1 MSESP
6 TPSLRREIGGLH
18 ATGIVL
24 GSIIGVGI
32 FLTPSKVAAQAGS
45 PGLALALWAI
55 GGLIAMAGALCMA
68 EVGARYPT
76 SGGEIMALRYMI
88 GRLPAFLYGW
98 SLLTAI
104 QTGVLVIIA
113 LFGAHNLGVLLGQE
127 WGATESAGVASAA
140 IASLAIINL
149 MGVRYGAWAQTLT
162 SLFKVLVLAA
172 LTVLGV
178 WAIFDGLTPAPAQ
191 AAGDTVLGTGGHAAE
206 ESSGPSGITAFLAGI
221 AATLFSYGGFHQ
233 VTWVGGEVRNPQ
245 RTVPRAIVIG
255 VLLVVAC
262 YLAANWAYFSLLP
275 FEEVKGSS
283 SLAAD
288 AVGTRMPD
296 LARQLTALALCVSAF
311 GIANAQLLTTPRVYF
326 SLARE
331 GLFPKVLGELHH
343 SSGVPRAAIILQ
355 SVFAIALLW
364 IAGGD
369 RMDQLVTGVVF
380 VDWVFH
386 ILAVFGLFLVRR
398 RGDAMPGYRTPW
410 WPLPPIIFL
419 GGAIIGLGSTFLD
432 PEVRQASILGVAWIL
447 VGVVVYAWMQRK
459 ARPSG
464 ASSRPRS

>member
-1 MSESP
+1 MSDDS

-45 PGLALALWAI
+45 PGLALALWAL

-113 LFGAHNLGVLLGQE
+113 LFGAQNFGVLLGQE
-127 WGATESAGVASAA
+127 WGPTETAVVASAA
-140 IASLAIINL
+140 IAALAVINL

-162 SLFKVLVLAA
+162 SLFKILVLAA

-178 WAIFDGLTPAPAQ
+178 WAIFDGLTPESARAASVSADHAPR
-191 AAGDTVLGTGGHAAE
+191 
-206 ESSGPSGITAFLAGI
+206 GITVFLAGI

-233 VTWVGGEVRNPQ
+233 VTWVGGEVRDPQ

-275 FEEVKGSS
+275 FDEVTDSS

-288 AVGTRMPD
+288 AVGTRMPGI
-296 LARQLTALALCVSAF
+296 ARRITALALCVSAF
-311 GIANAQLLTTPRVYF
+311 GIANSQLLTTPRVYF

-343 SSGVPRAAIILQ
+343 ASGVPRAAIILQ
-355 SVFAIALLW
+355 TLLAIALLW

-386 ILAVFGLFLVRR
+386 ILAVVGLFLVRR
-398 RGDAMPGYRTPW
+398 RGDAMPDYRTPW

-419 GGAIIGLGSTFLD
+419 GGAIIGLGATFLD
-432 PEVRQASILGVAWIL
+432 PAVRQASLLGVAWIL
-447 VGVVVYAWMQRK
+447 VGIVVFAWMQRK
-459 ARPSG
+459 ARTHG
-464 ASSRPRS
+464 A

>member
-1 MSESP
+1 MADDSS
-6 TPSLRREIGGLH
+6 PSLRRELGGLH

-24 GSIIGVGI
+24 GAIIGVGI

-45 PGLALALWAI
+45 AELALALWAI

-88 GRLPAFLYGW
+88 GKLPAFLYGW

-113 LFGAHNLGVLLGQE
+113 LFGAQNLGVLLGQD
-127 WGATESAGVASAA
+127 WGPTETAAAASAA
-140 IASLAIINL
+140 IAGLAALNL

-162 SLFKVLVLAA
+162 SIFKVVVLAA
-172 LTVLGV
+172 LTALGV
-178 WAIFDGLTPAPAQ
+178 WALFDGLTPADAVPVTGELATENQ
-191 AAGDTVLGTGGHAAE
+191 LRPTLTV
-206 ESSGPSGITAFLAGI
+206 FLAGI

-233 VTWVGGEVRNPQ
+233 VTWVGGEVKDPQ

-255 VLLVVAC
+255 VLLVIAC

-275 FEEVKGSS
+275 FEQVTGSK

-288 AVGTRMPD
+288 AVGTRLPEA
-296 LARQLTALALCVSAF
+296 ARRLTALALCVSAF
-311 GIANAQLLTTPRVYF
+311 GIANAQLLTTPRVYY

-331 GLFPKVLGELHH
+331 GLFPKLLGELHH
-343 SSGVPRAAIILQ
+343 QSGVPRAAILLQ
-355 SVFAIALLW
+355 TVLAISLLW
-364 IAGGD
+364 LAGGD

-380 VDWVFH
+380 IDWVFH
-386 ILAVFGLFLVRR
+386 ILAICGLFLVRR
-398 RGDAMPGYRTPW
+398 RGEEAPEYRTPW
-410 WPLPPIIFL
+410 WPITPLVFL
-419 GGAIIGLGSTFLD
+419 VGAIVGLGATLLD
-432 PEVRQASILGVAWIL
+432 PDVRQASLLGVAWIL
-447 VGVVVYAWMQRK
+447 VGIAVYFAQAKFAKTTR
-459 ARPSG
+459 
-464 ASSRPRS
+464 

>member
-1 MSESP
+1 MADDSS
-6 TPSLRREIGGLH
+6 PSLRRELGGLH

-24 GSIIGVGI
+24 GAIIGVGI

-45 PGLALALWAI
+45 AELALALWAI

-113 LFGAHNLGVLLGQE
+113 LFGAHNLGVLLGME
-127 WGATESAGVASAA
+127 WGPTESAGAASAA
-140 IASLAIINL
+140 IAGLAVLNL

-162 SLFKVLVLAA
+162 SVFKVVVLAA
-172 LTVLGV
+172 LAALGV
-178 WAIFDGLTPAPAQ
+178 WALFDGLTPADAVPATNEIAPEDQ
-191 AAGDTVLGTGGHAAE
+191 AGGL
-206 ESSGPSGITAFLAGI
+206 SLRVFLAGI

-233 VTWVGGEVRNPQ
+233 VTWVGGEVRDPQ

-275 FEEVKGSS
+275 FEQVTGST

-288 AVGTRMPD
+288 AVGTRLPEV
-296 LARQLTALALCVSAF
+296 ARRLTAFALCISAF
-311 GIANAQLLTTPRVYF
+311 GIANAQLLTTPRVYY

-343 SSGVPRAAIILQ
+343 QSGVPRAAILLQ
-355 SVFAIALLW
+355 TVLAISLLW
-364 IAGGD
+364 LAGGD

-380 VDWVFH
+380 IDWVFH
-386 ILAVFGLFLVRR
+386 ILAVCGLFLVRR
-398 RGDAMPGYRTPW
+398 RGEDAPEYRTPW
-410 WPLPPIIFL
+410 WPITPLIFL
-419 GGAIIGLGSTFLD
+419 VGAIVGLGATFLD
-432 PEVRQASILGVAWIL
+432 PKVRQASLLGVAWIL
-447 VGVVVYAWMQRK
+447 VGIGVYFAQAKFAKTTR
-459 ARPSG
+459 
-464 ASSRPRS
+464 

>member
-6 TPSLRREIGGLH
+6 PPSLRRELGGLH

-24 GSIIGVGI
+24 GAIIGVGI
-32 FLTPSKVAAQAGS
+32 FMTPSKVAAQAGS
-45 PGLALALWAI
+45 PELALALWAL

-76 SGGEIMALRYMI
+76 SGGEIMALRFMI

-113 LFGAHNLGVLLGQE
+113 LFGAHNLGVLLGQT
-127 WGATESAGVASAA
+127 WGPTESAAAASAA
-140 IASLAIINL
+140 IAGLAVINL

-162 SLFKVLVLAA
+162 SIFKVLVLAA

-178 WAIFDGLTPAPAQ
+178 WAIFDGLTPAASPVSAS
-191 AAGDTVLGTGGHAAE
+191 ADSDG
-206 ESSGPSGITAFLAGI
+206 SPRGITVFLAGI

-233 VTWVGGEVRNPQ
+233 VTWVGGEVRDPQ

-255 VLLVVAC
+255 VLLVIAC

-275 FEEVKGSS
+275 FEQVTASS
-283 SLAAD
+283 SLASD
-288 AVGTRMPD
+288 AVGTRMPEI
-296 LARQLTALALCVSAF
+296 ARRLTAFALCVSAF

-355 SVFAIALLW
+355 TVLAIALLW

-380 VDWVFH
+380 VDWFFH

-398 RGDAMPGYRTPW
+398 RGDDMPAYRTPW

-419 GGAIIGLGSTFLD
+419 GGAIVGLGATFLD
-432 PEVRQASILGVAWIL
+432 PGVRQASILGLAWIL
-447 VGVVVYAWMQRK
+447 VGVVVFAWMQRK
-459 ARPSG
+459 AKKDKAP
-464 ASSRPRS
+464 AA

>member
-1 MSESP
+1 M
-6 TPSLRREIGGLH
+6 H

-45 PGLALALWAI
+45 PGLALALWAV

-76 SGGEIMALRYMI
+76 SGGEIMALRFMI
-88 GRLPAFLYGW
+88 GKLPAFLYGW

-113 LFGAHNLGVLLGQE
+113 LFGAHNLGVLLDQD
-127 WGATESAGVASAA
+127 WGATESAVVASAA
-140 IASLAIINL
+140 IAGLAIINL

-162 SLFKVLVLAA
+162 SAFKVLVLAA

-178 WAIFDGLTPAPAQ
+178 WAIFDGLTPEAAQ
-191 AAGDTVLGTGGHAAE
+191 SAGGATGGAAGNALG
-206 ESSGPSGITAFLAGI
+206 SSGAAGADGAPRGITVFLAGI

-255 VLLVVAC
+255 VLLVIAC

-275 FEEVKGSS
+275 FEEVTGSN

-296 LARQLTALALCVSAF
+296 LARRMTALALCVSAF

-355 SVFAIALLW
+355 TVLAIALLW

-398 RGDAMPGYRTPW
+398 RGDAMPDYRTPW
-410 WPLPPIIFL
+410 WPLPPVIFL

-432 PEVRQASILGVAWIL
+432 PAVRQASILGVAWIL
-447 VGVVVYAWMQRK
+447 VGVIVYAWMQRK
-459 ARPSG
+459 
-464 ASSRPRS
+464 SRVG

>member
-1 MSESP
+1 MSDGT

-45 PGLALALWAI
+45 PGLALLLWAI

-127 WGATESAGVASAA
+127 WGPTENAVVASAA

-162 SLFKVLVLAA
+162 SLFKVVVLAA

-178 WAIFDGLTPAPAQ
+178 WAIFDGLTPDSAQSAGAAVSGAADAAANKAPR
-191 AAGDTVLGTGGHAAE
+191 
-206 ESSGPSGITAFLAGI
+206 GITVFLAGI

-233 VTWVGGEVRNPQ
+233 VTWVGGEVRDPQ

-255 VLLVVAC
+255 VLLVIAC

-275 FEEVKGSS
+275 FEEVTSS
-283 SLAAD
+283 TSLAAD
-288 AVGTRMPD
+288 AVGTRMPGI
-296 LARQLTALALCVSAF
+296 ARRLTALALCVSAF
-311 GIANAQLLTTPRVYF
+311 GIANAQLLTTPRVYY

-355 SVFAIALLW
+355 SVLAIALLW

-386 ILAVFGLFLVRR
+386 ILAVIGLFLVRR
-398 RGDAMPGYRTPW
+398 RGEAMPGYRTPW

-447 VGVVVYAWMQRK
+447 VGAIAFAWMQRK
-459 ARPSG
+459 ARVNR
-464 ASSRPRS
+464 A

>member
-1 MSESP
+1 LSDGP
-6 TPSLRREIGGLH
+6 TPSLRRELGGLH

-24 GSIIGVGI
+24 GAIIGVGI

-45 PGLALALWAI
+45 PELALALWAI

-76 SGGEIMALRYMI
+76 SGGEIMALKHMI

-127 WGATESAGVASAA
+127 WGPTESAAAASAA
-140 IASLAIINL
+140 IVGLAVLNL

-162 SLFKVLVLAA
+162 SIFKVVVLAA
-172 LTVLGV
+172 LAVLGV
-178 WAIFDGLTPAPAQ
+178 WALFDGLTPADALPATNEIATENQ
-191 AAGDTVLGTGGHAAE
+191 VA
-206 ESSGPSGITAFLAGI
+206 GPSLTVFLAGI

-233 VTWVGGEVRNPQ
+233 VTWVGGEVRDPQ
-245 RTVPRAIVIG
+245 RTVPRAIVLG
-255 VLLVVAC
+255 VLMVVAC

-275 FEEVKGSS
+275 FEQVTGSK

-288 AVGTRMPD
+288 AVGTRLPD
-296 LARQLTALALCVSAF
+296 VARRLTALALCVSAF
-311 GIANAQLLTTPRVYF
+311 GIANAQLLTTPRVYY
-326 SLARE
+326 SLAKE
-331 GLFPKVLGELHH
+331 GLFPRILGELHH
-343 SSGVPRAAIILQ
+343 QSGVPRAAIILQ
-355 SVFAIALLW
+355 TVLAVALLW
-364 IAGGD
+364 LAGGD

-386 ILAVFGLFLVRR
+386 ILAVGGLFLVRR
-398 RGDAMPGYRTPW
+398 RGEAAPEYRTPW
-410 WPLPPIIFL
+410 WPLPPLIFL
-419 GGAIIGLGSTFLD
+419 VGAVVGLGATFLD
-432 PEVRQASILGVAWIL
+432 PDVRQASLLGVAWIA
-447 VGVVVYAWMQRK
+447 VGMVVYAVQ
-459 ARPSG
+459 ARL
-464 ASSRPRS
+464 AKTTR

>member
-1 MSESP
+1 MSDGS

-88 GRLPAFLYGW
+88 GKLPAFLYGW

-127 WGATESAGVASAA
+127 WGATESAVVASAA
-140 IASLAIINL
+140 ITALAVINL

-162 SLFKVLVLAA
+162 SIFKVVVLAA

-178 WAIFDGLTPAPAQ
+178 WAIFDGLTPEASQ
-191 AAGDTVLGTGGHAAE
+191 ALATTEDAAK
-206 ESSGPSGITAFLAGI
+206 PRGITVFLAGI

-275 FEEVKGSS
+275 FEEVTGST

-288 AVGTRMPD
+288 AVGTRMPE
-296 LARQLTALALCVSAF
+296 LARRLTALALCVSAF

-343 SSGVPRAAIILQ
+343 SSGVPRASIILQ
-355 SVFAIALLW
+355 TVLAIALLW

-380 VDWVFH
+380 IDWVFH

-398 RGDAMPGYRTPW
+398 RGDAMPDYRTPW
-410 WPLPPIIFL
+410 WPLPPVIFL
-419 GGAIIGLGSTFLD
+419 GGAIIGLGATFLD
-432 PEVRQASILGVAWIL
+432 PAVRQASILGVVWIL

-459 ARPSG
+459 ANPNG
-464 ASSRPRS
+464 D

>member
-1 MSESP
+1 LSDRP

-32 FLTPSKVAAQAGS
+32 FLTPSKVAEQAGS
-45 PGLALALWAI
+45 PGLALLLWAI

-104 QTGVLVIIA
+104 QTGVLVIIT

-127 WGATESAGVASAA
+127 WGPTESAVVASAA

-162 SLFKVLVLAA
+162 SLFKVVVLAA

-178 WAIFDGLTPAPAQ
+178 WAIFDGLTPEAAQSTGSLDDAPR
-191 AAGDTVLGTGGHAAE
+191 
-206 ESSGPSGITAFLAGI
+206 GITVFLAGI

-275 FEEVKGSS
+275 FEEVTGST

-288 AVGTRMPD
+288 AVGTRMPGI
-296 LARQLTALALCVSAF
+296 ARRLTALALCVSAF

-355 SVFAIALLW
+355 SVLAIALLW

-398 RGDAMPGYRTPW
+398 RGEAMPDYRTPW

-419 GGAIIGLGSTFLD
+419 SGAIIGLGATFLD
-432 PEVRQASILGVAWIL
+432 PAVRQASILGVAWIL
-447 VGVVVYAWMQRK
+447 VGVIVYACMQRK
-459 ARPSG
+459 AR
-464 ASSRPRS
+464 ADDA

>member
-1 MSESP
+1 MSDGS
-6 TPSLRREIGGLH
+6 TPSLRREIGGMH

-76 SGGEIMALRYMI
+76 SGGEIMALRYMV

-127 WGATESAGVASAA
+127 WGATESAVVASAA
-140 IASLAIINL
+140 ITALAVINL

-162 SLFKVLVLAA
+162 SIFKVLVLAA

-178 WAIFDGLTPAPAQ
+178 WAIFDGLTPEAAQ
-191 AAGDTVLGTGGHAAE
+191 AAGAAASDTGSTD
-206 ESSGPSGITAFLAGI
+206 SGAPRGISVFLAGI

-245 RTVPRAIVIG
+245 RTVPRAIVVG

-275 FEEVKGSS
+275 FEKVTEST

-288 AVGTRMPD
+288 AVGTRMPE
-296 LARQLTALALCVSAF
+296 LARRLTALALCVSAF

-343 SSGVPRAAIILQ
+343 SSGVPRAALILQ
-355 SVFAIALLW
+355 TVLAIALLW

-398 RGDAMPGYRTPW
+398 RGDAMPDYRTPW

-419 GGAIIGLGSTFLD
+419 GGAIIGLGATFLD
-432 PEVRQASILGVAWIL
+432 AEVRQASMLGVAWIL
-447 VGVVVYAWMQRK
+447 VGIVVYAWMQRK
-459 ARPSG
+459 AKL
-464 ASSRPRS
+464 A

>member
-1 MSESP
+1 MSDGS

-127 WGATESAGVASAA
+127 WGATESAVVASAA
-140 IASLAIINL
+140 IAALAAINL

-162 SLFKVLVLAA
+162 SIFKVVVLAA

-178 WAIFDGLTPAPAQ
+178 WAIFDGLTPEAAKSLVPAEDDAAPR
-191 AAGDTVLGTGGHAAE
+191 
-206 ESSGPSGITAFLAGI
+206 GITVFLAGI

-275 FEEVKGSS
+275 FEQVTDSH

-288 AVGTRMPD
+288 AVGTRMPSI
-296 LARQLTALALCVSAF
+296 ARRLTALALCVSAF

-355 SVFAIALLW
+355 TVLAIGLLW
-364 IAGGD
+364 VAGGD

-398 RGDAMPGYRTPW
+398 RGEAMPDYRTPW

-419 GGAIIGLGSTFLD
+419 GGAIIGLGATFLD

-459 ARPSG
+459 AKL
-464 ASSRPRS
+464 A

>member
-1 MSESP
+1 LSDGS

-88 GRLPAFLYGW
+88 GKLPAFLYGW

-127 WGATESAGVASAA
+127 WGATESAVVASAA
-140 IASLAIINL
+140 ITALAVINL

-162 SLFKVLVLAA
+162 SIFKVVVLAA

-178 WAIFDGLTPAPAQ
+178 WAIFDGLTPEASQ
-191 AAGDTVLGTGGHAAE
+191 ALATTEDAAK
-206 ESSGPSGITAFLAGI
+206 PRGITVFLAGI

-275 FEEVKGSS
+275 FEEVTGST

-288 AVGTRMPD
+288 AVGTRMPE
-296 LARQLTALALCVSAF
+296 LARRLTALALCVSAF

-343 SSGVPRAAIILQ
+343 SSGVPRASIILQ
-355 SVFAIALLW
+355 TVLAIALLW

-380 VDWVFH
+380 IDWVFH

-398 RGDAMPGYRTPW
+398 RGDAMPDYRTPW
-410 WPLPPIIFL
+410 WPLPPVIFL
-419 GGAIIGLGSTFLD
+419 GGAIIGLGATFLD
-432 PEVRQASILGVAWIL
+432 PAVRQASILGVVWIL

-459 ARPSG
+459 ANPNG
-464 ASSRPRS
+464 D